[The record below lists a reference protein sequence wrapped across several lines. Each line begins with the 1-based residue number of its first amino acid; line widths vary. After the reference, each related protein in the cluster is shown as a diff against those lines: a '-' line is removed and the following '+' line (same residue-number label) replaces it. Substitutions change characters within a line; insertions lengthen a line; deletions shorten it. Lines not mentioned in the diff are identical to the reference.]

1 MRLLS
6 IQKGEQVFPIL
17 PLDRYK
23 TIDYQAGLIASTG
36 QADAQAPQSMHV
48 SGSITYMPSPADIAD
63 TGHSPSHE
71 PQAIHA
77 SEIT

>member
-48 SGSITYMPSPADIAD
+48 
-63 TGHSPSHE
+63 
-71 PQAIHA
+71 
-77 SEIT
+77 